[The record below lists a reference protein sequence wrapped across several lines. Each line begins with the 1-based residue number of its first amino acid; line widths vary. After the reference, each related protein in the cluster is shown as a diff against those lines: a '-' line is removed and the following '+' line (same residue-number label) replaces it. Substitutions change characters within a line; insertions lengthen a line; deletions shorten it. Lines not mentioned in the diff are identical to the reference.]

1 MDAYFLFEI
10 KGLCSIALLKFNKG
24 SRENFHSHAFNAFTW
39 FLFGDMMEE
48 RFIGKSGQQPIIEH
62 TRYKFGL
69 KPKFTSKENLHRVVA
84 HKTSWC
90 LTIRGR
96 WDKTWMEYNLETDTI
111 QVLEHGRNVIETKK
125 FVG

>member
-1 MDAYFLFEI
+1 MLFFKKLPEWWART
-10 KGLCSIALLKFNKG
+10 KCGLLRVWVISNVVIVALLKFNKG

-69 KPKFTSKENLHRVVA
+69 KPKFTSKENLHLLLR
-84 HKTSWC
+84 HKTSWSS
-90 LTIRGR
+90 IRGHGITM
-96 WDKTWMEYNLETDTI
+96 DNLLPT
-111 QVLEHGRNVIETKK
+111 VLFRY
-125 FVG
+125 